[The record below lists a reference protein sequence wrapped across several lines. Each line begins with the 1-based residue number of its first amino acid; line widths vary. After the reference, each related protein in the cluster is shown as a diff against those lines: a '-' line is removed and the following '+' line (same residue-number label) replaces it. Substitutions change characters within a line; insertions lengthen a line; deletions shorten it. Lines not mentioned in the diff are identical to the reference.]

1 MEQLARLRSR
11 IATVHELGQI
21 IRAMRSLA
29 AMRVQQAQAALPGI
43 RKYAAIAGN
52 AIVSVLPFAALPDVP
67 RRAGGGRPR
76 ILVAF
81 CAEHGF
87 VGDFND
93 VLLARAARET
103 AARPTLLFLLGS
115 RGADMAD
122 ERGLKVDWRHAMATH
137 AGGVLGVTRRL
148 TPALYRALGDGGP
161 LEVDLL
167 FARYSAGAQW
177 TVETLRLL
185 PPDLSAFEAPRRQTP
200 LHNLPAD
207 ALVAKLVEEYVL
219 AELTRVAM
227 ESLAS
232 ENGARLRAMEEAND
246 NVAALIERLQRT
258 EHQLRQDE
266 ITTEL
271 LDVVTGTTAQT
282 GIETGAAV

>member
-1 MEQLARLRSR
+1 MEQLARLRNR
-11 IATVHELGQI
+11 IVTIQELGQI

-52 AIVSVLPFAALPDVP
+52 SIVSVLPFASVPDTA
-67 RRAGGGRPR
+67 RRGDARSPR
-76 ILVAF
+76 ILIVF

-93 VLLARAARET
+93 VLLKRAAREM
-103 AARPTLLFLLGS
+103 AARPTQLFLLGS

-122 ERGLKVDWRHAMATH
+122 ERGLALHWHHAMATH

-148 TPALYRALGDGGP
+148 TPALYRALGEDGVRD
-161 LEVDLL
+161 VDLL
-167 FARYSAGAQW
+167 FGRYAAGAQW
-177 TVETLRLL
+177 SVELLRLL
-185 PPDLSAFEAPRRQTP
+185 PPDLLAFEAPRRQTP

-207 ALVAKLVEEYVL
+207 TLVAKLVEEYVL
-219 AELTRVAM
+219 AELTSVAM

-246 NVAALIERLQRT
+246 NVVTLIDRLQGT

-271 LDVVTGTTAQT
+271 LDVVTGTMSQA
-282 GIETGAAV
+282 GAEV

>member
-1 MEQLARLRSR
+1 MEQLARLRNR
-11 IATVHELGQI
+11 IVTVHELGQI

-43 RKYAAIAGN
+43 RKYAAIAGD
-52 AIVSVLPFAALPDVP
+52 AIVSVLPFAAVPDVAQRTD
-67 RRAGGGRPR
+67 RRSTR
-76 ILVAF
+76 IMVVF

-93 VLLARAARET
+93 ALLDRAAREF
-103 AARPTLLFLLGS
+103 AGRPTLLFLLGS
-115 RGADMAD
+115 RGGDMAD
-122 ERGLKVDWRHAMATH
+122 ERGLSVHWRHAMATH
-137 AGGVLGVTRRL
+137 AGGVLAVTRWL
-148 TPALYRALGDGGP
+148 TPALYRALGDGRP
-161 LEVDLL
+161 REVDLL

-177 TVETLRLL
+177 TVEVLRLL

-246 NVAALIERLQRT
+246 NVIALIDKLQST

-271 LDVVTGTTAQT
+271 LDVVTGTMAQT
-282 GIETGAAV
+282 DRYV